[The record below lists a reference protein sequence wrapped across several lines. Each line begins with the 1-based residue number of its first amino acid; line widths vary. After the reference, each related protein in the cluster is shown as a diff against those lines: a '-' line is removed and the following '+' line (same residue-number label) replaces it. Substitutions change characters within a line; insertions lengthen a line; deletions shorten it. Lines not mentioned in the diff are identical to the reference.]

1 MDKKAAMQRTQGIGF
16 MHNIRLVPLFSSI
29 LGGILVLFALSS
41 GLAGYFLMQAD
52 RDQQDVTQEI
62 QVRMGLSNSSNN
74 LRVAR
79 ISLIHAGAASR
90 IAEMEDMKNN
100 VAEAEKRIKQS
111 QDGFN
116 QYMERPVKTPA
127 DLALD
132 GDLTTRFNAYIAG
145 MQPMLKYAKNGM
157 FEAIINHESEQ
168 ARQLDASYNEVLL
181 KAIDIRTARA
191 QHLTEEAHSRTQL
204 GLMFMAAAFA
214 LALVLTVITFTVLR
228 SVVINPLQRAAQ
240 RISRI
245 ATGDLTVADEPTGR
259 SEIGRLSSDLQ
270 AMQHS
275 LVTTVAT
282 VRQGAEEIY
291 RGTSEISAGNTDLSS
306 RTEQQA
312 AAIEETAASMEQLT
326 ATVKQNADNAHHAS
340 GLARDASGKATKGG
354 QIVSGVVQTMGNITT
369 SSRKISEITAVINSI
384 AFQTNILALNAA
396 VEAARA
402 GEQGRGFAVVAS
414 EVRTLASRSAQAA
427 KEIEA
432 LISESVS
439 LIEQGSGEVVSA
451 GETMGEIVTAVKR
464 VTDIMLEIAAAS
476 DEQSKGITQVSQAI
490 TEMDNVTQ
498 QNASLVEEASA
509 AAASLEEQA
518 ARLTEA
524 VGAFRLTGAAPERQ
538 SSAASPTSKT
548 FKPQR
553 PALAQGDN
561 WETF

>member
-1 MDKKAAMQRTQGIGF
+1 MDNKAAMQRTQGIGF

-29 LGGILVLFALSS
+29 LSGILVLFALSS
-41 GLAGYFLMQAD
+41 ALAGYFLMQAD

-74 LRVAR
+74 LRTAR
-79 ISLIHAGAASR
+79 LNLIHAGAASR
-90 IAEMEDMKNN
+90 IAEMDDMKNN
-100 VAEAEKRIKQS
+100 VAEAESRIKQS
-111 QDGFN
+111 QDGFKL
-116 QYMERPVKTPA
+116 YMERSVKTPA
-127 DLALD
+127 DIALD
-132 GDLTTRFNAYIAG
+132 DDLTRLFNAYIDG

-168 ARQLDASYNEVLL
+168 ARQLDTAYNTVLL
-181 KAIDIRTARA
+181 KAIKIRTDRA
-191 QHLTEEAHSRTQL
+191 EHLTELAHNRTQL
-204 GLMFMAAAFA
+204 GLIFMAAAFA
-214 LALVLTVITFTVLR
+214 FALALTVVTFTVLR
-228 SVVINPLQRAAQ
+228 RVVINPLQRAAQ
-240 RISRI
+240 RIERI
-245 ATGDLTVADEPTGR
+245 AAGDLTVADEPAGR
-259 SEIGRLSSDLQ
+259 SEIGRLSNDLQ

-451 GETMGEIVTAVKR
+451 GETMDEIVTAVKR

-518 ARLTEA
+518 ARLTQA
-524 VGAFRLTGAAPERQ
+524 VGAFRLTGAAPQRQ
-538 SSAASPTSKT
+538 NNASSPTAKP

-553 PALAQGDN
+553 PALADGDN